1 MRRPL
6 RGAIE
11 RRRRPGTYVVGLYS
25 SIPRIFLGR
34 SLVTAGQHM
43 PSAPTLRPWDTA
55 DERESTYTTQWPQHA
70 AGERLRLR
78 RRGDRC
84 SPRRSKLDRQ
94 SLGRDGGQVPC
105 MWDSRT
111 STPQRM
117 RRHPSSILSP
127 SCVPSSSID
136 YDRQRARAHTH
147 RCPYVAARSPRQP
160 PGLVRVAR
168 SAVGS
173 AAGVRE
179 KNGSS
184 LHGNELAAAA
194 RAVDWFPHGKL

>member
-1 MRRPL
+1 M
-6 RGAIE
+6 G
-11 RRRRPGTYVVGLYS
+11 YSYS
-25 SIPRIFLGR
+25 SDISR

-43 PSAPTLRPWDTA
+43 PLPYGRGTQPV
-55 DERESTYTTQWPQHA
+55 RESTYTTQWPQHA

-184 LHGNELAAAA
+184 LHGNELAAA
-194 RAVDWFPHGKL
+194 RAVDWVPQGKL